1 MSARGTEIDNFHD
14 DGLLDRLARSE
25 GLDLVLRLS
34 TVTLGANLIAGLVT
48 TAMLW
53 QVVPHAELGG
63 WLALVFFAILVR
75 LVMIRSYRRA
85 GPVGVERLEWERPYL
100 LTVVGTALVWGV
112 GLLSILPDDPHY
124 HWLALIVLLALASG
138 SVAVY
143 LPSRAMMVVVD
154 LLLLGPISLWFFSQ
168 TDLTARLLGAGLWF
182 YILATLHVSKVF
194 QKRLHQSFMLALM
207 LDTARCQAE
216 RLARVDEL
224 TGLPNRRAFEEEG
237 ALLLRQAQARGL
249 ELALIMMDVDHFK
262 MVNDQHGHAAGD
274 RVLKAVAK
282 VMRKTVRSADL
293 CARLG
298 GEEFGILMLVS
309 SPEDALRLAH
319 KLRRRI
325 QETQV
330 SLDGKKKDKSIE
342 VTVSL
347 GVATGSQSLEALLRL
362 ADRAL
367 YRAKEQGRNR
377 VVFAFRRQ
385 SADFGEEKRPR
396 RRQGLS

>member
-1 MSARGTEIDNFHD
+1 MRGRGTPIDNFQD
-14 DGLLDRLARSE
+14 DGLLHRLARAE
-25 GLDLVLRLS
+25 GLGLVLRLS
-34 TVTLGANLIAGLVT
+34 YVTLAANLITGLVT
-48 TAMLW
+48 IAMLW
-53 QVVPHAELGG
+53 PVVETAKLGG

-75 LVMIRSYRRA
+75 LVMIRGYQRA
-85 GPVGVERLEWERPYL
+85 APVGAERLAWERPYL
-100 LTVVGTALVWGV
+100 LTVVATALVWGV

-143 LPSRAMMVVVD
+143 LPNRMMMVVVD
-154 LLLLGPISLWFFSQ
+154 LLLLGPISLWFFTQ
-168 TDLTARLLGAGLWF
+168 PDLTARLLGAGLWL
-182 YILATLHVSKVF
+182 YIAATLYVSRVF
-194 QKRLHQSFMLALM
+194 QDRLHQSFVLALM

-237 ALLLRQAQARGL
+237 ALLLGQAKARGL

-262 MVNDQHGHAAGD
+262 KVNDQYGHAAGD
-274 RVLKAVAK
+274 RVLQAVAK

-298 GEEFGILMLVS
+298 GEEFGVVMLIS
-309 SPEDALRLAH
+309 GPEDALRLAH

-325 QETQV
+325 EESRV
-330 SLDGKKKDKSIE
+330 ILDDKPGGHPIE

-347 GVATGSQSLEALLRL
+347 GVAAGPHSLETLMRM
-362 ADRAL
+362 ADGAL

-377 VVFAFRRQ
+377 VVFAFQRTEREQ
-385 SADFGEEKRPR
+385 EGKKRPR
-396 RRQGLS
+396 RWQGLS

>member
-1 MSARGTEIDNFHD
+1 
-14 DGLLDRLARSE
+14 
-25 GLDLVLRLS
+25 
-34 TVTLGANLIAGLVT
+34 
-48 TAMLW
+48 
-53 QVVPHAELGG
+53 
-63 WLALVFFAILVR
+63 
-75 LVMIRSYRRA
+75 
-85 GPVGVERLEWERPYL
+85 
-100 LTVVGTALVWGV
+100 
-112 GLLSILPDDPHY
+112 
-124 HWLALIVLLALASG
+124 
-138 SVAVY
+138 
-143 LPSRAMMVVVD
+143 
-154 LLLLGPISLWFFSQ
+154 
-168 TDLTARLLGAGLWF
+168 
-182 YILATLHVSKVF
+182 
-194 QKRLHQSFMLALM
+194 MLALM

-274 RVLKAVAK
+274 RVLKAVAR

-298 GEEFGILMLVS
+298 GEEFGVLMLVS

-325 QETQV
+325 KETRV
-330 SLDGKKKDKSIE
+330 VLDDMKGDEAIE

-347 GVATGSQSLEALLRL
+347 GVATGNQSLETLVRL

-396 RRQGLS
+396 RQQGLS